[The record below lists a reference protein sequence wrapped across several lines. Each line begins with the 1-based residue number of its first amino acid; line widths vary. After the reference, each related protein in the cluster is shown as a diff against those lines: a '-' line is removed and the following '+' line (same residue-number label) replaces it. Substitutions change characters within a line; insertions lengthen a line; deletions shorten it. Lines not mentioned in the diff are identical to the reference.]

1 MVVCDSKGLFRDLYC
16 QGRQAT
22 MTIPHAFPEAYNFG
36 SELGNYISI
45 NVIKEIARAIG
56 EFKPPWVK
64 FILYTP

>member
-1 MVVCDSKGLFRDLYC
+1 MYWAPQYLYC

-45 NVIKEIARAIG
+45 NVINLKSLFEPYI
-56 EFKPPWVK
+56 
-64 FILYTP
+64 